1 MNFNSLQYIL
11 FLALNVLLY
20 YILPPKARNWLLL
33 LSSYYFYMCWNPKYA
48 LLMLLSTVITYACG
62 LLVSRSVWGRRRLW
76 LALSFISN
84 LSILFFFKYYNFVS
98 SLFNRLSGMLGLGL
112 SSPLLDVLLPVGISF
127 YTFQALGYTMDVYRG
142 DVPAER
148 NFADYALFVS
158 FFPQLVAGPIER
170 SGNILHQLKETHS
183 FSIDNLRDG
192 ALPVLWGLFK
202 KMVLADNLAV
212 VVNTIYN
219 SPSEHTGPQLILAT
233 GAFAIQIFC
242 DFSSYSDIAR
252 GSARMLGFD
261 LMENFRCPYF
271 ATSIQDF
278 WRRWHI
284 SLSSWFKDYLY
295 FPLGGSRRGKARRIL
310 NLLIVFTVSGLW
322 HGAAL
327 TFVAWGL
334 LNGLYQ
340 AVSILLRPLR
350 DRLFK
355 LLHVPERAWWLTA
368 LRVLFTFSL
377 TCLAWVLFR
386 ANSLT
391 DAMAVYSAVFRWMA
405 NIPRLGLGLSLG
417 DVGISKKALLMLGVF
432 SVGMLGAD
440 WFICN
445 KDLWRRLNGGVV
457 LRYAVYFL
465 LMVFI
470 LIFGSYGSGYDP
482 QDFVY
487 FQF

>member
-219 SPSEHTGPQLILAT
+219 SPSEHTGP
-233 GAFAIQIFC
+233 
-242 DFSSYSDIAR
+242 S
-252 GSARMLGFD
+252 
-261 LMENFRCPYF
+261 
-271 ATSIQDF
+271 
-278 WRRWHI
+278 
-284 SLSSWFKDYLY
+284 
-295 FPLGGSRRGKARRIL
+295 
-310 NLLIVFTVSGLW
+310 
-322 HGAAL
+322 
-327 TFVAWGL
+327 
-334 LNGLYQ
+334 
-340 AVSILLRPLR
+340 
-350 DRLFK
+350 
-355 LLHVPERAWWLTA
+355 
-368 LRVLFTFSL
+368 
-377 TCLAWVLFR
+377 
-386 ANSLT
+386 
-391 DAMAVYSAVFRWMA
+391 
-405 NIPRLGLGLSLG
+405 
-417 DVGISKKALLMLGVF
+417 
-432 SVGMLGAD
+432 
-440 WFICN
+440 
-445 KDLWRRLNGGVV
+445 
-457 LRYAVYFL
+457 
-465 LMVFI
+465 
-470 LIFGSYGSGYDP
+470 
-482 QDFVY
+482 
-487 FQF
+487 